1 MNPEMRRGTE
11 LSPNPETEK
20 AAERLENAGR
30 VFDDIFRVQSGE
42 KVLFVTDG
50 DPQATDR
57 GLIKTLQESLDQRGI
72 DFKEVVADEET
83 TTAAAIGLLDEY
95 KVVWTSTKWD
105 GTGIDFYEFVEAV
118 EEKEARMAECAG
130 VDAEV
135 LNNDGALAEDPE
147 ALEHRLGRMGERLK
161 EVKGLQVKTS
171 YGTDLRIGF
180 RPGLRKWEKDTDKE
194 GITPGYWYNLPW
206 GEVYTT
212 PDETRVEGVL
222 VLPVLQDDISAE
234 QGVDEFVRLTIKG
247 GKITNIDG
255 GESAE
260 KLRRYLEEK
269 SQDEDNPWSV
279 AQISEVAFGANSK
292 ARSKVRDP
300 EGLWSGRGV
309 TVTEAEKR
317 LGTMHIAVG
326 SSQHGE
332 EGTEGYNESDVHM
345 DFVIPR
351 SGLTVTAFKDRQ
363 DFEKDK
369 NGERLIDEGRWNF
382 LE

>member
-1 MNPEMRRGTE
+1 M
-11 LSPNPETEK
+11 ETEFGYK
-20 AAERLENAGR
+20 PEVAEAQETQRERLENAGR
-30 VFDDIFRVQSGE
+30 VFDDIFHIQPGE

-57 GLIKTLQESLDQRGI
+57 DLIKALQESLNQRGI
-72 DFKEVVADEET
+72 NFTELLADENT
-83 TTAAAIGLLDEY
+83 TTEEAIALLDEY

-118 EEKEARMAECAG
+118 EETEARMAECAG
-130 VDAEV
+130 VDANV

-161 EVKGLQVKTS
+161 EVEGLDVKTS

-180 RPGLRKWEKDTDKE
+180 RAGLRKWEKDTDEE
-194 GITPGYWYNLPW
+194 GIAPGYWYNLPW
-206 GEVYTT
+206 GEIYTT
-212 PDETRVEGVL
+212 PDENL
-222 VLPVLQDDISAE
+222 VDGILMLPVLQDDISSE
-234 QGVDEFVRLTIKG
+234 QGVDEFVRLTIKK

-260 KLRRYLEEK
+260 KLRQYLQEK
-269 SQDEDNPWSV
+269 SQDETNPFSV

-292 ARSKVRDP
+292 ARSKVRNA
-300 EGLWSGRGV
+300 EGLWSDRGV
-309 TVTEAEKR
+309 SVTEAEKR
-317 LGTMHIAVG
+317 LGTMHLAIG

-351 SGLTVTAFKDRQ
+351 SGLTVTAFNRRD
-363 DFEKDK
+363 DFQKGQ
-369 NGERLIDEGRWNF
+369 NGKRLIDEGQWNF